1 VDVEVKTLTTK
12 DKPTA
17 LEPRGPRTSI
27 EVSFD
32 TRDELAD
39 LAHKRESYD
48 AALKRIMR
56 THRECKCDWVKARA
70 PSGDEAGQ
78 VQFVILDFRTKRPEE
93 STREFVDRSVEEQLE
108 RAGISLKK

>member
-1 VDVEVKTLTTK
+1 MTLDKT
-12 DKPTA
+12 KPTA

-27 EVSFD
+27 ETSFD

-48 AALKRIMR
+48 AALKRIMK

-70 PSGDEAGQ
+70 PSTDEAKE
-78 VQFVILDFRTKRPEE
+78 VQFVVLDFRTKGPNE
-93 STREFVDRSVEEQLE
+93 STREFVDRNVEEQLK
-108 RAGISLKK
+108 RSGISLSD